1 MPHDADTQSSQRLK
15 VSSVS
20 TPERPKP
27 PRVLEREPPPPPK
40 GLIERLIKRIA
51 V

>member
-1 MPHDADTQSSQRLK
+1 MPDDANIQSAQTPK
-15 VSSVS
+15 VPSAPV
-20 TPERPKP
+20 PERPKP